1 MQISLYSTYL
11 SVYSAGS
18 PVCISAHSGASERK
32 KGLLKFLSAGLGF
45 PLRTQ
50 GLIQS
55 PHSITRSLSSECNLH
70 LLRSLIIH
78 SLVADYSAYRGYKHY
93 EGRTHNCNGDKLF
106 YPLNAGWDCRSQR
119 DCPEISELFHFFF
132 PK

>member
-18 PVCISAHSGASERK
+18 PVCICAHSGASERK

-106 YPLNAGWDCRSQR
+106 SPLKCRLGLQKPKGLSR
-119 DCPEISELFHFFF
+119 DF
-132 PK
+132 